1 MEKLTRGRPRAP
13 AGCEKRVHPTQH
25 TSLQQFATTTY
36 LIATQISTMS
46 LCQSC
51 ISIPF
56 RALQRGEY
64 PPGWKKDSWV
74 DENGQPWGCDSH
86 IWTCNRRQSTLS
98 QLREDAVNCV
108 LCSMLI
114 HGLENRPTY
123 KRLSQEMD
131 LDVTPV
137 WLLLPGSEGIYNQK
151 LELHLEQ
158 QTPHLES
165 PVEATA
171 VEFRSRFGM

>member
-13 AGCEKRVHPTQH
+13 AGYEKRVHPTQH
-25 TSLQQFATTTY
+25 TSL
-36 LIATQISTMS
+36 
-46 LCQSC
+46 
-51 ISIPF
+51 
-56 RALQRGEY
+56 
-64 PPGWKKDSWV
+64 
-74 DENGQPWGCDSH
+74 QPWGCDSH
-86 IWTCNRRQSTLS
+86 IWTCNRRQTTLP
-98 QLREDAVNCV
+98 QLRENAVNCV

-137 WLLLPGSEGIYNQK
+137 WLLLPGPERTYNQE
-151 LELHLEQ
+151 LELYLEQ
-158 QTPHLES
+158 QDPIE
-165 PVEATA
+165 VTA